1 MFHVARRELEQ
12 EESSG
17 NFMDGHRELTAGA
30 VLETKLVS
38 WISSFT
44 PDPKA

>member
-1 MFHVARRELEQ
+1 VGPRELEH

-17 NFMDGHRELTAGA
+17 IFLDAHRELTMPAL
-30 VLETKLVS
+30 LETKLVS

-44 PDPKA
+44 PDPEA

>member
-1 MFHVARRELEQ
+1 LDVPPRELEH

-17 NFMDGHRELTAGA
+17 NFMDGHRELTELAL
-30 VLETKLVS
+30 LEIKLVS

-44 PDPKA
+44 ADPEA